1 MPGFIICR
9 KIKMEEMMVTTKDVA
24 KEAGV
29 SQGTVSNVLNRT
41 GKVSSEKIA
50 RVEAAIRKLGY
61 KANSQAQKLKMGSG
75 RSVAAVL
82 PSIEIPHYL
91 SFFENLRKTLFQ
103 NDIDTTLHITEDLPA
118 MEKKCIERIYEER
131 PALII
136 TCSSLQSALPYQEGI
151 PVLFLD
157 RFPSGL
163 KDYQRTIGFR
173 YIDAGRA
180 IGRYLAEKGY
190 RDIALLTSPSPA
202 HDISQFQIGL
212 DEGLAG
218 TGTIDL
224 FRSDYSRIAGKAM
237 ELASKADKFDA
248 IVTIDRSRAEAI
260 MKASTYSQKVLP
272 PIVTLSEN
280 TLFHTEGIK
289 PYILDYGRLGRAVG
303 AEISDYLDKE
313 AELTDLILPELGFIE
328 DQKLNKIAGK
338 KLSILTLNSPA
349 TESLERLLPD
359 FTRKTGI
366 EVSINAHPYEE
377 LYRIASDPDTAST
390 YDLFRVDMAWIPEIA
405 EKTFR
410 KLDASSP
417 EISGITS
424 RFLQEIGDEY
434 SSICGDM
441 YALPFDPSVQLMFY
455 NAEAFSNE
463 MAKRLYYE
471 RYREKMEEPQDFGQ
485 YDKIAS
491 FFTKSLN
498 PDSPTLYGH
507 AMTLGTSVAA
517 ACDFLP
523 RLDAAGRPFRDILKD
538 TETAKAL
545 REYIDSAA
553 STDGKI
559 NPWWDD
565 TISSFSEGC
574 CAMLRVFMNHA
585 PRITNSK
592 HSNVVGKIGFAQIPG
607 GHPLLGGGSIG
618 LARESNAYEESIEF
632 LKWVYSYEISRLYT
646 LFGGTSPNAAIYD
659 DPEILSIYPWLSIA
673 KEGFRKGRRR
683 FVCQDEAKE
692 QRMLE
697 EILGMAVRSAA
708 SRAMTAEEAL
718 KTACHRYD
726 SLRNKAL

>member
-1 MPGFIICR
+1 
-9 KIKMEEMMVTTKDVA
+9 MEEMMVTTKDVA
-24 KEAGV
+24 REAGV

-50 RVEAAIRKLGY
+50 RIEAAIRKLGY

-103 NDIDTTLHITEDLPA
+103 NDIDTTLHITEDIPA

-157 RFPSGL
+157 RFPTGL

-180 IGRYLAEKGY
+180 IGRYLAKKGC
-190 RDIALLTSPSPA
+190 RDIALLTSPAPA
-202 HDISQFQIGL
+202 YDISQFQIGL

-224 FRSDYSRIAGKAM
+224 FRSDYSRVAGKAM
-237 ELASKADKFDA
+237 ELASEADRFDA

-260 MKASTYSQKVLP
+260 RKASAYSQKALP

-280 TLFHTEGIK
+280 TLFHTDGIK
-289 PYILDYGRLGRAVG
+289 PYILDYGRLGRTVG
-303 AEISDYLDKE
+303 AKVSGYLSKE
-313 AELTDLILPELGFIE
+313 AGLTDMILPEPGFIE
-328 DQKLNKIAGK
+328 EPKLHRIEGR

-366 EVSINAHPYEE
+366 EARIDAHPYEE
-377 LYRIASDPDTAST
+377 LYRAASDPEAASS
-390 YDLFRVDMAWIPEIA
+390 YDLIRVDMAWIPEIA

-410 KLDASSP
+410 KLDASSA
-417 EISGITS
+417 EIKGITS
-424 RFLQEIGDEY
+424 GFLKEIGDEY
-434 SSICGDM
+434 SFIGSDM
-441 YALPFDPSVQLMFY
+441 YALPFDPSVQLLFY
-455 NAEAFSNE
+455 NAEAFGSE
-463 MAKRLYYE
+463 MIKRLYFE
-471 RYREKMEEPQDFGQ
+471 RYRERMEEPQDFRQ
-485 YDKIAS
+485 YDRIAS

-498 PDSPTLYGH
+498 PDSPTLFGH

-523 RLDAAGRPFRDILKD
+523 RIDAAGRPFRDILED
-538 TETAKAL
+538 RRTAEAL
-545 REYIDSAA
+545 QEYIDSAS

-565 TISSFSEGC
+565 TISSFSEGS

-618 LARESNAYEESIEF
+618 LARESKAYEESIEF
-632 LKWVYSYEISRLYT
+632 LQWVYSYGISRLYT

-673 KEGFRKGRRR
+673 KDGFREGRRR
-683 FVCQDEAKE
+683 FEH
-692 QRMLE
+692 LE
-697 EILGMAVRSAA
+697 EARMQRTLEDILGTAVRSAA

-718 KTACHRYD
+718 KAACGRYCT
-726 SLRNKAL
+726 LHL